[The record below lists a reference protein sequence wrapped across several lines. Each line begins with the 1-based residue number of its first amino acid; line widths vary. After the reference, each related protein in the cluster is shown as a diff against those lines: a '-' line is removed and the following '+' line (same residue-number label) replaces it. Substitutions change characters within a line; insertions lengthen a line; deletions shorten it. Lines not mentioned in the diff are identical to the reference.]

1 VNHQLHMHTLRELP
15 AELNPLVRLD
25 QCGAHA
31 LSNHELVAI
40 LLGDAPCDENPVA
53 LAERLLMQ
61 YGGIAQLARLP
72 IGELIN
78 QKGIGF
84 GRARRLT
91 AALELAKRI
100 SAPDQERF
108 RVSSPADLFTLV
120 SDMQYL
126 EQEQMRVVLLNTKH
140 RVIKVVTVYQG
151 SVHTTVIRVAELLR
165 EAIRWNATAIALAHN
180 HPSSDP
186 TPSPEDAAI
195 TREIVKAGS
204 LMDIDIADHIVVG
217 QGGRFVSLRERGL
230 GFQ

>member
-1 VNHQLHMHTLRELP
+1 MSKWERLAAVNRPVKTV
-15 AELNPLVRLD
+15 VRLD
-25 QCGAHA
+25 QMSAFEKLDQTQGNDAA
-31 LSNHELVAI
+31 RRPAI
-40 LLGDAPCDENPVA
+40 NS
-53 LAERLLMQ
+53 
-61 YGGIAQLARLP
+61 LARWRRKFPLHYQRAVFRP
-72 IGELIN
+72 DGM
-78 QKGIGF
+78 GIVQGID
-84 GRARRLT
+84 GGACVLKRLHK
-91 AALELAKRI
+91 AIEDFELAKRI
-100 SAPDQERF
+100 SAPEQERF